1 MRDLTMAN
9 DLVRGWFTWP
19 RLWSRDHL
27 ALWGQALDH
36 LAPNQN
42 ASQNANLVLGSLSPE
57 LNPQSER
64 GLKPEWRAIR
74 GTVHL

>member
-1 MRDLTMAN
+1 MAN

-64 GLKPEWRAIR
+64 GLRFLYYNSTNDKGLATE
-74 GTVHL
+74 